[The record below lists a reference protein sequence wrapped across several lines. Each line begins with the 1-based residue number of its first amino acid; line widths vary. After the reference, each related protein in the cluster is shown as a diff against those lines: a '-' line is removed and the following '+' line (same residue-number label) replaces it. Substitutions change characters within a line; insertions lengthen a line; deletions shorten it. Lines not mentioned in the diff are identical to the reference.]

1 MTEKEGMDPEAKN
14 GCMLVGSIAFNLLIA
29 IGAVIKL
36 SGFWLCT
43 FAFLTFLIGGTIGSI
58 IGIQI
63 GGIVA
68 KVKDEDSVH
77 LAITATVIGAIIGC
91 ISVNSLLGKLL
102 FNLDFTRLIR

>member
-1 MTEKEGMDPEAKN
+1 MTEKESMDSETKY
-14 GCMLVGSIAFNLLIA
+14 GCMVVGSIAFNLLIA
-29 IGAVIKL
+29 LGAIMKL

-68 KVKDEDSVH
+68 KAKDEDSLQ
-77 LAITATVIGAIIGC
+77 LAVTAVIIGAMVGSIG
-91 ISVNSLLGKLL
+91 VNSLLGRLL
-102 FNLDFTRLIR
+102 FNLNFSALI